1 MPDATANKIKYGI
14 KNCYY
19 AVCTI
24 ATNGSAT
31 YGTPVALPG
40 AVSLSLDAQ
49 GDTNDFYADNIV
61 YYTSVANNGYEGDL
75 ELALVPDSFR
85 TDVLG
90 DTEDSKGVLI
100 EDVNAEPVHFA
111 LLFEFAGDQQATKHV
126 MYNCTA
132 TRPGVESSTKEDSI
146 EPGTETI
153 TINAKSIYNAAL
165 QKDVVKAKTKED
177 TDSTAY
183 ASWYTAVYQTA
194 TT

>member
-19 AVCTI
+19 AKCTI
-24 ATNGSAT
+24 GTNGTAT
-31 YGTPVALPG
+31 YTTPVAMPG

-75 ELALVPDSFR
+75 ELAIVPDSFR
-85 TDVLG
+85 KDILG

-153 TINAKSIYNAAL
+153 TINAKSVYNAAL